1 MYRDYINVFGFPG
14 FIVKNFG
21 EFLSTKIQMIPTSFY
36 EFVGL
41 VIIFALIFI
50 INKNI
55 EYKKNKFNHSVLL
68 NQVNIEFI
76 NKISKINHSVLLN
89 EVNIEIKCKVD
100 KKWTKKNKN
109 KVCLANIQ
117 QHSPRY
123 YNVSIWREKKHI
135 FDRNFKKTDYTIH
148 DIANIRDEV
157 LAKYNHK
164 VLLDKLN
171 TELRRKTEHRYGRS
185 PPPPL
190 LKQVGNHPGSSFS
203 TLSGV
208 RNLVRSV

>member
-1 MYRDYINVFGFPG
+1 MHR
-14 FIVKNFG
+14 
-21 EFLSTKIQMIPTSFY
+21 
-36 EFVGL
+36 
-41 VIIFALIFI
+41 
-50 INKNI
+50 
-55 EYKKNKFNHSVLL
+55 
-68 NQVNIEFI
+68 
-76 NKISKINHSVLLN
+76 
-89 EVNIEIKCKVD
+89 
-100 KKWTKKNKN
+100 
-109 KVCLANIQ
+109 
-117 QHSPRY
+117 QH
-123 YNVSIWREKKHI
+123 VSIWREKKHI

-208 RNLVRSV
+208 RNLITSIRHSQDLRNLSV